1 MSNVELS
8 SSESHFSGFS
18 DQSSS
23 DSDESELRVSRLRSA
38 VHSVKKPDN
47 SVKRS
52 SDRPTQKSS
61 DRQTYKSSDRPNQKS
76 SDTGNQNAKISSKN
90 LGKKSVH
97 SESSPGFDFSKL
109 SSQDIQQ
116 LKSILGVANE
126 IEDEPLGGRLEDMP
140 NIHVNIDNDD
150 IEPQEMDFSEAL
162 FGKEDVDNHDLDY
175 NDSEWELP
183 KLKTP
188 SKGKPVSQSLADL
201 INTACVSQCDI
212 DSFTGVYQI
221 PENCDMAGPPSV
233 NQEVWK
239 TLSKRAHMQDKALV
253 DIQNLVSVS
262 LAQMIKLTDVLKSQ
276 MAVNK
281 EAKKLSS
288 DIFTVLGQIQY
299 NLSIRRRYLIRPS
312 LTKKYS
318 SLCNVSM
325 PITTKLFGDDIGK
338 EIKNCESV
346 LSLTRKS
353 FNAVTLPYSSRGRP
367 SFRGRWNGPYRGAY
381 GGGYGDRF
389 HPYQSSARGISRGF
403 SRPRGGKR
411 TATATVTSP
420 NE

>member
-1 MSNVELS
+1 VC
-8 SSESHFSGFS
+8 
-18 DQSSS
+18 
-23 DSDESELRVSRLRSA
+23 
-38 VHSVKKPDN
+38 HSV
-47 SVKRS
+47 
-52 SDRPTQKSS
+52 TL
-61 DRQTYKSSDRPNQKS
+61 T
-76 SDTGNQNAKISSKN
+76 
-90 LGKKSVH
+90 
-97 SESSPGFDFSKL
+97 
-109 SSQDIQQ
+109 
-116 LKSILGVANE
+116 
-126 IEDEPLGGRLEDMP
+126 PLLE
-140 NIHVNIDNDD
+140 
-150 IEPQEMDFSEAL
+150 
-162 FGKEDVDNHDLDY
+162 Y
-175 NDSEWELP
+175 
-183 KLKTP
+183 
-188 SKGKPVSQSLADL
+188 
-201 INTACVSQCDI
+201 
-212 DSFTGVYQI
+212 YQI
-221 PENCDMAGPPSV
+221 PENCDMNSV
-233 NQEVWK
+233 NQEIWK
-239 TLSKRAHMQDKALV
+239 TLNKRAHMQDKALV

-276 MAVNK
+276 MTVNK

-353 FNAVTLPYSSRGRP
+353 FSTVTLPYASRGRP